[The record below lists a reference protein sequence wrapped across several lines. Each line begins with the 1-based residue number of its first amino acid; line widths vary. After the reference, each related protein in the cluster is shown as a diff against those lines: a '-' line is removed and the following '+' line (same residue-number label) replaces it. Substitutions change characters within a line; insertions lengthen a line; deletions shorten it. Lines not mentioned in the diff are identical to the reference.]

1 MSKKILL
8 IEDDESIRELV
19 EVNIRYLGY
28 DVDYAADG
36 EAGLALA
43 LDNDY
48 ALVILDLNL
57 PKLGGMEVCQQLRRK
72 KELTPVI
79 MLSARSS
86 ELDRVLGLELGADDY
101 LTKPFSVPELMA
113 RIKVRLKHS
122 SREGSNAS
130 SSSNPIVSSKPS
142 GQSVVEQTELIL
154 CGDLVV
160 DAIKRKV
167 LLRGEP
173 VVLTAKE
180 FDVLLFLMQHPGR
193 PFTRDELLSS
203 VWGLSA
209 YGYENN
215 VNGLITRLRRK
226 IEENPSEPRYLKT
239 VWGIG
244 YRFVEEEEL
253 SQAPESS
260 SDDSPSGEQ

>member
-1 MSKKILL
+1 
-8 IEDDESIRELV
+8 
-19 EVNIRYLGY
+19 
-28 DVDYAADG
+28 
-36 EAGLALA
+36 
-43 LDNDY
+43 
-48 ALVILDLNL
+48 
-57 PKLGGMEVCQQLRRK
+57 
-72 KELTPVI
+72 
-79 MLSARSS
+79 
-86 ELDRVLGLELGADDY
+86 
-101 LTKPFSVPELMA
+101 MA

-122 SREGSNAS
+122 SREGAS
-130 SSSNPIVSSKPS
+130 SATNAIVASK
-142 GQSVVEQTELIL
+142 GEGKSVVEQTELIL

-160 DAIKRKV
+160 DATKRKV

-253 SQAPESS
+253 AQGSNGDAP
-260 SDDSPSGEQ
+260 PGEN

>member
-1 MSKKILL
+1 MTKKILL

-122 SREGSNAS
+122 SREGAS
-130 SSSNPIVSSKPS
+130 SATNPIVTSKGES
-142 GQSVVEQTELIL
+142 KSVVEQTELIL

-160 DAIKRKV
+160 DATKRKV

-173 VVLTAKE
+173 IVLTAKE

-193 PFTRDELLSS
+193 PFTRDELLTS

-253 SQAPESS
+253 AQGSDGDAPA
-260 SDDSPSGEQ
+260 GEN

>member
-1 MSKKILL
+1 MTKKILL

-36 EAGLALA
+36 EAGLELALA
-43 LDNDY
+43 NEY

-122 SREGSNAS
+122 SREGGGAS
-130 SSSNPIVSSKPS
+130 RTDNPVVSAKPS
-142 GQSVVEQTELIL
+142 GTSIEQVELIL

-160 DAIKRKV
+160 DAVKRKV
-167 LLRGEP
+167 LLRGEA

-244 YRFVEEEEL
+244 YRFVEAEEL
-253 SQAPESS
+253 AHDAEVGSKEE
-260 SDDSPSGEQ
+260 PSGEK